1 MAKSFRIQVH
11 LAFSWVRGVT
21 IPWSSPRSI
30 TKRRKI
36 DGKLEAR
43 TRDGKI
49 DARTAEGTHICQADL
64 GIAPYK
70 QKEPGASILVHVHS
84 RVAAR
89 APTTSVIFS
98 IKIIAQ

>member
-11 LAFSWVRGVT
+11 LTFSCGAGAN
-21 IPWSSPRSI
+21 IPMVI
-30 TKRRKI
+30 AQVHHKRHKI
-36 DGKLEAR
+36 DGKLDAR

-49 DARTAEGTHICQADL
+49 DARTAEGTHNCQADTV
-64 GIAPYK
+64 IAPYK
-70 QKEPGASILVHVHS
+70 KKEPEASILVHVHS